1 MHLKLTQKLHNP
13 ALKNYTDHERVV
25 QFSVRD
31 FENMDKEGAF
41 KGYDGVDILHDPRE
55 QAKKSGKE

>member
-1 MHLKLTQKLHNP
+1 M
-13 ALKNYTDHERVV
+13 KNYTDHERVV